1 MCRIWLSSRT
11 GKWSY
16 MLQGEHPRLPG
27 VQQDLAGA
35 GGFDSFAEAAS
46 DAAEHQPRV
55 EMEGAIAE

>member
-1 MCRIWLSSRT
+1 
-11 GKWSY
+11 